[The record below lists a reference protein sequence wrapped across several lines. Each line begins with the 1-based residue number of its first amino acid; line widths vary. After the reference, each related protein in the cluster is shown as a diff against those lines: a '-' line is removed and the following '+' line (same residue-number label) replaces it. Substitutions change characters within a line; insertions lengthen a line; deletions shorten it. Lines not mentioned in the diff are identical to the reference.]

1 VYKVFKENKVLQVRT
16 VLMEQMDKTELL
28 DRMDIVL

>member
-1 VYKVFKENKVLQVRT
+1 VSKVHRENKVLLVRM
-16 VLMEQMDKTELL
+16 VLMEQMVKMVLL